1 MIIEEVS
8 AGQKAVHEL
17 NFNANGEPE
26 LTVSVGDQS
35 VTVNLAEKEQ
45 DVESL
50 VDISL
55 GGDRTL
61 IEGIGRWYVATI
73 IIPPRSYHMVDSGQV
88 NENEEPIMIPEADP
102 VNTDNVK
109 LCLWGLPAATVPTEG
124 GSL

>member
-61 IEGIGRWYVATI
+61 IDGIGRWYVATI

-88 NENEEPIMIPEADP
+88 NENKEPIMIPEADP

-109 LCLWGLPAATVPTEG
+109 LCLWELPAATVPTEG